1 MTEYEI
7 FRESPIVN
15 DGFCYEYAEY
25 TRSEGRYPNE
35 RYFTNI
41 QPLYVGK
48 LIRIETGGWGDDGRW
63 RKDHFE
69 DNYGKEHVVNYSYGG
84 RTCFRRVACIPNDK
98 QNLNDTFVNVTATGL
113 NNDNFANTSQNKVL
127 SNPDLMRYT
136 GDFLGKKKDKGGKRR
151 KTTRKTRRNKRK
163 LRKSRKIKK

>member
-7 FRESPIVN
+7 FGESPIVN

-48 LIRIETGGWGDDGRW
+48 LIRIESGGWGDGRW

-69 DNYGKEHVVNYSYGG
+69 DNYGKEHVVNYSYAG
-84 RTCFRRVACIPNDK
+84 RTCFRSVPCLQNDK
-98 QNLNDTFVNVTATGL
+98 QNLYTASLLTTKGL
-113 NNDNFANTSQNKVL
+113 NNKTETNTAKNNVL

-136 GDFLGKKKDKGGKRR
+136 GEFLGKKKGGGKR
-151 KTTRKTRRNKRK
+151 RKTRRNKRK